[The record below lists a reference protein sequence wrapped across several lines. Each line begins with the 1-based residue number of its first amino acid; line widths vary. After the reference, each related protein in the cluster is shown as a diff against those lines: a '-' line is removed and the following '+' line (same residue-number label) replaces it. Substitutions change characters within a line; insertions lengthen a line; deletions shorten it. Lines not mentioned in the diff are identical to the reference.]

1 MSNVTAL
8 RRPASK
14 NAGSD
19 DKRLAAAFRSLEPD
33 ICAMFRAVQ
42 IVDLAE
48 EHDEDLVTFAIE
60 QCLKVAEELKATYY
74 EAYKG

>member
-19 DKRLAAAFRSLEPD
+19 DKRHAAAFRSLEPD
-33 ICAMFRAVQ
+33 ICDMVRAAEMAS
-42 IVDLAE
+42 LAE
-48 EHDEDLVTFAIE
+48 EHGEELLTFAIE
-60 QCLKVAEELKATYY
+60 QCLRTAEEFKQTYY
-74 EAYKG
+74 ELHEG